1 MPSSRT
7 ERYEKPLLNPP
18 VGEVLNPILSVRS
31 APLETA
37 AAAEKAAGEAV
48 MPEVRFRSLEAGA
61 KLLTPQNRALLTMIV
76 HDQPKSVSEL
86 ARLSG
91 RAEQNVMRT
100 LKKFNEA
107 GIVRFDRGEGR
118 SYRPVVA
125 AKKVHFEI
133 ELIADHRDIGA
144 AREKTKK
151 GVA

>member
-1 MPSSRT
+1 MTNRMTGSFEEFKAHTLAIAR
-7 ERYEKPLLNPP
+7 
-18 VGEVLNPILSVRS
+18 GEVKADPSQPKIWV
-31 APLETA
+31 
-37 AAAEKAAGEAV
+37 EKAEGEAV
-48 MPEVRFRSLEAGA
+48 EPSVRFRSIEAGA

-76 HDQPKSVSEL
+76 HDQPRSVSEL
-86 ARLSG
+86 AKLAG

-133 ELIADHRDIGA
+133 DLIADHREFKGED
-144 AREKTKK
+144 RKSKK
-151 GVA
+151 AG